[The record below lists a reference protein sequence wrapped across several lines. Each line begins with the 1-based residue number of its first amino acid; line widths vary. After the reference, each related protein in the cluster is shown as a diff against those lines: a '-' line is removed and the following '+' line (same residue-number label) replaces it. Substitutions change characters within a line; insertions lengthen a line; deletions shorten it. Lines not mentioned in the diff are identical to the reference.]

1 MNFEGLDQVDPALF
15 SAIKKEEERQ
25 EAHIELI
32 ASENYASAQ
41 IMAVQGSCLTN
52 KYAEGYPGKRYYGGC
67 EFVDLAESLAI
78 ERAKELFGAAYAN
91 VQPHSGSQANAEAM
105 MALINPGDTILG
117 MSLSHG
123 GHLTHGASVS
133 FSGKFYKAVAYGIN
147 PETGLVDYD
156 QIRDLALEHRPRL
169 IIGGFS
175 AYSRTMDWQ
184 KFRDIADEVGAYLL
198 VDMAH
203 VAGLVAA
210 GLYPNPVP
218 IADVVT
224 TTTHKTLRGPRGGL
238 ILARENPE
246 LQKKLNSAVFPGS
259 QGGPLMHVVAAKA
272 LCFHEALQPTF
283 KVYQT
288 QVIKNA
294 QALANSLIQEGL
306 DIISGG
312 TDNHLILVSLI
323 KQNVTGKLIEAS
335 LGQAHITINKNAVP
349 NDPQSPFVTSGMR
362 LGSPAVTTRGF
373 KEAEMR
379 QIADWIMRVVR
390 DPENAGLL
398 QAIKAEVA
406 DLCKRFP
413 VYAK

>member
-1 MNFEGLDQVDPALF
+1 
-15 SAIKKEEERQ
+15 
-25 EAHIELI
+25 
-32 ASENYASAQ
+32 
-41 IMAVQGSCLTN
+41 
-52 KYAEGYPGKRYYGGC
+52 
-67 EFVDLAESLAI
+67 
-78 ERAKELFGAAYAN
+78 
-91 VQPHSGSQANAEAM
+91 
-105 MALINPGDTILG
+105 
-117 MSLSHG
+117 
-123 GHLTHGASVS
+123 
-133 FSGKFYKAVAYGIN
+133 
-147 PETGLVDYD
+147 
-156 QIRDLALEHRPRL
+156 
-169 IIGGFS
+169 
-175 AYSRTMDWQ
+175 
-184 KFRDIADEVGAYLL
+184 
-198 VDMAH
+198 
-203 VAGLVAA
+203 
-210 GLYPNPVP
+210 
-218 IADVVT
+218 
-224 TTTHKTLRGPRGGL
+224 
-238 ILARENPE
+238 
-246 LQKKLNSAVFPGS
+246 LNSAVFPGS